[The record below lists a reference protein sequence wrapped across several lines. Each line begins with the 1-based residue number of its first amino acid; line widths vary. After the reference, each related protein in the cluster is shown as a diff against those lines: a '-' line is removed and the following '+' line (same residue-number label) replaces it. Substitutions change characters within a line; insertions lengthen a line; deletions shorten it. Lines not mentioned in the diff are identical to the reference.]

1 MQNIK
6 LNVDVKTDTG
16 RKNLN
21 KLENNIDSVIKK
33 LVEANKEITK
43 THVQSAKT
51 RIDSDKPGGFQPG
64 SFSSSGNSLELQN
77 LDNMVQIRKEK
88 DLEYIEWRKELW
100 IQEHQFEYA
109 LFQRSMASVE
119 KMYSKAIDLM
129 IDKDMSWKKANQL
142 VKDSLKDLAKSL
154 LKAVVKTLM
163 QAAVQSIASG
173 IIIERAMK
181 KPAIL
186 TSLATGGTNSLGA
199 VAGIKA
205 TQRAMMFSQGGYVS
219 GVGSSVSDSIPAFL
233 SHGEYVVN
241 AQATRSNKELLN
253 DLNSGSSGSISAGL
267 EKVASLLKTINM
279 NLVRKNLS
287 VNVVNDHVD
296 SETAVINH
304 DITRN
309 KMIRGGYNA

>member
-1 MQNIK
+1 MQDIK
-6 LNVDVKTDTG
+6 LNVDIQTDKG
-16 RKNLN
+16 RRNLG

-33 LVEANKEITK
+33 LIEANREITR
-43 THVQSAKT
+43 THAQSEKSG
-51 RIDSDKPGGFQPG
+51 IKSKDNGLYQSGSHGSGGK
-64 SFSSSGNSLELQN
+64 SLEMQN
-77 LDNMVQIRKEK
+77 LDSMVQIRKEK

-154 LKAVVKTLM
+154 LKAVVKTLV

-173 IIIERAMK
+173 LIIERAMK

-186 TSLATGGTNSLGA
+186 TSLATGGTNSIGA
-199 VAGIKA
+199 VAGIRA

-219 GVGSSVSDSIPAFL
+219 GQGSGISDSIPAFL

-241 AQATRSNKELLN
+241 AQATRSNKDVLN
-253 DLNSGSSGSISAGL
+253 DINSGSGGSISAGL
-267 EKVASLLKTINM
+267 DKVAGLLKTINM
-279 NLVRKNLS
+279 NLVRKNMS
-287 VNVVNDHVD
+287 VNIVNDRLD
-296 SETAVINH
+296 NETAVINH
-304 DITRN
+304 DLTRR